1 MFRLFL
7 SVDISAIG
15 RMHSSN
21 LTDQQ
26 CMELFFT
33 PKDEEIVRQQLS
45 PNPDDCCSWTGV
57 HCEDQIVT
65 DIYWHDDAVQLE
77 GQLNFLMLPRL
88 LETLDLKRQRLY
100 GEVELRALPL
110 HMERVVIEE
119 CLVSGTIDL
128 GSLPPSLE
136 RIRIVQNRVTSV
148 ANIQNLP
155 LGLIE
160 VRINEPKVVETT
172 IAVGKLPVG
181 GLEVDLQGCGI
192 CYAAMEREVDRCR
205 VHVKK
210 HQRSM
215 FA

>member
-1 MFRLFL
+1 MFRLL
-7 SVDISAIG
+7 PSVDISAIG
-15 RMHSSN
+15 LMHASN

-33 PKDEEIVRQQLS
+33 PKNEESMCQNLS
-45 PNPDDCCSWTGV
+45 FNADDCCIWAGV

-65 DIYWHDDAVQLE
+65 DIYWHDDAVHLE

-88 LETLDLKRQRLY
+88 LETLDLKSQRLS

-110 HMERVVIEE
+110 HRERVVIEE
-119 CLVSGTIDL
+119 CLVSGTIGL

-136 RIRIVQNRVTSV
+136 RIRIVHNRVTSV
-148 ANIQNLP
+148 SNICNLP
-155 LGLIE
+155 VSLRELR
-160 VRINEPKVVETT
+160 VNEPKVVETT
-172 IAVGKLPVG
+172 IAIGKLPAG
-181 GLEVDLQGCGI
+181 GLQVDLQGCGI
-192 CYAAMEREVDRCR
+192 CYVAMERGTDRYR